1 VRVYIQKKMAVLGS
15 AQRYIYASDHPEG
28 PTSEK
33 RILIPTLLHP
43 SASTQGVVTRRVRLL
58 GHIPSLHLAFC

>member
-1 VRVYIQKKMAVLGS
+1 MTVLGP
-15 AQRYIYASDHPEG
+15 AQRERYIFDHPEG
-28 PTSEK
+28 PTSEE
-33 RILIPTLLHP
+33 RILIPPLPHP